1 MNTTD
6 VIENYPGFVS
16 IKGQELSMLMK
27 EHAEKFGA
35 EFYSSEVI
43 NMEFKDDLILT
54 NLDDGNTV
62 KSRVLIVASG
72 SKPKK
77 IRC

>member
-1 MNTTD
+1 
-6 VIENYPGFVS
+6 
-16 IKGQELSMLMK
+16 MLMK

-54 NLDDGNTV
+54 NLDDGI
-62 KSRVLIVASG
+62 L
-72 SKPKK
+72 
-77 IRC
+77 